1 VPRKREVRPGQ
12 VISGVTVIRE
22 VPLVLPSGTVRG
34 VLARCSCGNEYAASL
49 GNLLSRRSLSCR
61 WCDFDEKV
69 ARREVRALLAAR
81 GFELVGWTIRRR
93 RADHG

>member
-22 VPLVLPSGTVRG
+22 VPLSYPSGTVRG
-34 VLARCSCGNEYAASL
+34 VLARCSCGNEYAVAL
-49 GNLLSRRSLSCR
+49 GNLLSGRSTSCG
-61 WCDFDEKV
+61 WCDYDEKV

-93 RADHG
+93 EEDHD